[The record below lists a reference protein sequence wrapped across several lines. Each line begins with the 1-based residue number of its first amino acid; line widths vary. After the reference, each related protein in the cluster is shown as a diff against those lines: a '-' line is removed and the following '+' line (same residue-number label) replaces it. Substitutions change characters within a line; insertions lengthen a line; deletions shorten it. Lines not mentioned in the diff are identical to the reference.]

1 MAEYNK
7 NDAKGLSNLRSV
19 KKATEDSTPPM
30 YGKLPPQ
37 AVDLEEAILG
47 AIMLDKDAFAIVLD
61 ILRPDSFYKDAHQKI
76 YQAMRG
82 LFEISYPID
91 LLTVTEGLRKQGDL
105 EAVGGPH
112 YIVELTRKVA
122 SAANIEYHA
131 RIVAQKYIQRE
142 LIRISTKVIKNA
154 YEDTTDVFE
163 LLDSAEQGLFEI
175 TQNNLNSSYESMGSL
190 ASKFIKSLEDL
201 KKQEAGLTGI
211 PTGFKEVDNLTSG
224 FQRSD
229 LIIIA
234 ARPGMGKCL
243 GKGTKVLMYS
253 GQLKQVEDIRIGDLL
268 MGVDSTPRKVLS
280 LVRGREQMY
289 WVRQN
294 KGIDYR
300 VNESHILSLKRSR
313 NEGKHTQGDVLN
325 INILDYLNT
334 TTKFKSNYKG
344 YKVAVEFQERSCSL
358 PPYFLGLW
366 LSDGTS
372 SKNQIA
378 NRDEE
383 VVPYLVQHADELSL
397 PLKKYHENHAKRP
410 VYSITEGRRNTS
422 FSIRQELVKLNVLN
436 NKHIP
441 ENYLLNTTNNR
452 LALLAG
458 LLDSDGHYLLQSNGY
473 EITQKNQY
481 LAAQIKFLCDTL
493 GFRTSLTPK
502 KASIKSIG
510 FETTVYQIRIYGDI
524 DKIPVKIERKQG
536 NKWLSPVDWQVTG
549 ITVEKDI
556 IDDYYGFEIDGD
568 QLFLL
573 EDMTV
578 THNTSFIL
586 SLARNAAAMY
596 EKPIAIFSLE
606 MSNLQLVQ
614 RLISLETEISAH
626 KLRSGQLEDYE
637 WKQLSMAIEQMSE
650 VPIFIDDT
658 PSISIFELRAKCRR
672 LKKLHN
678 IEMVIIDYLQLM
690 TGNSDGNRGGNREQE
705 VSGISRS
712 LKALAKELNVPVI
725 ALSQLSRA
733 VEVRGGTKRPQLSDL
748 RESGCLTGDALLIHA
763 ETGARMAIEQL
774 ANRKEQTPIP
784 VLAMNEDY
792 TISKHTL
799 SKAFF
804 SGEKEVFELTTRS
817 GRTIKASANHP
828 FRTLSG
834 WTPLE
839 HLQVKNRIA
848 IARKI
853 TVEAPKNSLK
863 EDELVLLAHL
873 IGDGCILPKQ
883 PYHYT
888 SADMENIKI
897 VNQKA
902 EVLFNISANIVE
914 QKNWW
919 HTYLKSPYHL
929 THGKQHPITIWYEK
943 LGISRERSY
952 NKEIPEG
959 VFLSD
964 EQHIAIFLKHLW
976 ATDGNIGWKILSN
989 RKPASAIYYA
999 SSSLKLAQQ
1008 VQHLLLRLGINSTIR
1023 TVSQGKHRDNY
1034 HVAIQG
1040 KEQQLIFL
1048 DKVGCYG
1055 KRGNVIQDMKES
1067 FTDIQANPNYD
1078 TIPQEC
1084 WDLMVKP
1091 TLKNKGVSQAQFV
1104 EMLEI
1109 AKSSATY
1116 KTAISRKRL
1125 TKVASVLQDQSLE
1138 TLANSDVYW
1147 DEIVSIK
1154 SLGVQKVYDAT
1165 VEGVHNFLAND
1176 IIVHNSIEQDADMV
1190 SFIYRPEYYQIT
1202 EDENGDSLKGVAEII
1217 FAKNRHGATKTVRL
1231 KFTEQFA
1238 KFSDLDDFSL
1248 DDLGSA
1254 TYESNVIK
1262 LPSKMND
1269 TDDIPF

>member
-7 NDAKGLSNLRSV
+7 DDAKGLRNLRSV
-19 KKATEDSTPPM
+19 NKATEDSTPAM

-37 AVDLEEAILG
+37 AVPLEEAILG

-82 LFEISYPID
+82 LFEMSYPID

-201 KKQEAGLTGI
+201 KEQEAGLTGI

-234 ARPGMGKCL
+234 ARPGMGK
-243 GKGTKVLMYS
+243 T
-253 GQLKQVEDIRIGDLL
+253 
-268 MGVDSTPRKVLS
+268 
-280 LVRGREQMY
+280 
-289 WVRQN
+289 
-294 KGIDYR
+294 
-300 VNESHILSLKRSR
+300 
-313 NEGKHTQGDVLN
+313 
-325 INILDYLNT
+325 
-334 TTKFKSNYKG
+334 
-344 YKVAVEFQERSCSL
+344 A
-358 PPYFLGLW
+358 
-366 LSDGTS
+366 
-372 SKNQIA
+372 
-378 NRDEE
+378 
-383 VVPYLVQHADELSL
+383 
-397 PLKKYHENHAKRP
+397 
-410 VYSITEGRRNTS
+410 
-422 FSIRQELVKLNVLN
+422 
-436 NKHIP
+436 
-441 ENYLLNTTNNR
+441 
-452 LALLAG
+452 
-458 LLDSDGHYLLQSNGY
+458 
-473 EITQKNQY
+473 
-481 LAAQIKFLCDTL
+481 
-493 GFRTSLTPK
+493 
-502 KASIKSIG
+502 
-510 FETTVYQIRIYGDI
+510 
-524 DKIPVKIERKQG
+524 
-536 NKWLSPVDWQVTG
+536 
-549 ITVEKDI
+549 
-556 IDDYYGFEIDGD
+556 
-568 QLFLL
+568 
-573 EDMTV
+573 
-578 THNTSFIL
+578 FIL
-586 SLARNAAAMY
+586 SMARNTASMY
-596 EKPIAIFSLE
+596 EKPIAVFSLE
-606 MSNLQLVQ
+606 MSSLQLVQ

-637 WKQLSMAIEQMSE
+637 WKQLSIAIERMSE

-763 ETGARMAIEQL
+763 ETGALMAIEQL
-774 ANRKEQTPIP
+774 ANRKEQTLVPI
-784 VLAMNEDY
+784 LAMNEDY

-799 SKAFF
+799 SRAFF

-839 HLQVKNRIA
+839 QLQIKNRIA

-853 TVEAPKNSLK
+853 TTETPKNSLK
-863 EDELVLLAHL
+863 EDELILLAHL
-873 IGDGCILPKQ
+873 IGDGCILPEQ

-888 SADMENIKI
+888 SADIENIKI

-902 EVLFNISANIVE
+902 EALFDISANVVE

-929 THGKQHPITIWYEK
+929 THGKKHPITIWYDK
-943 LGISRERSY
+943 LGLSRERSY
-952 NKEIPEG
+952 EKEIPEG

-976 ATDGNIGWKILSN
+976 ATDGNISWKILPN

-1008 VQHLLLRLGINSTIR
+1008 VQHLLLRLGINSTMR
-1023 TVSQGKHRDNY
+1023 RVSQGKHRDNY

-1040 KEQQLIFL
+1040 KEQQLTFL
-1048 DKVGCYG
+1048 NKVGCHG
-1055 KRGNVIQDMKES
+1055 KRGDVIQDMREA
-1067 FTDIQANPNYD
+1067 FTHIQANPNYD

-1091 TLKNKGVSQAQFV
+1091 TLKSKGISQSQFA
-1104 EMLEI
+1104 EILAI

-1138 TLANSDVYW
+1138 VLANSDVYW

-1248 DDLGSA
+1248 DDLGNA